1 MGEKFAWA
9 TQIGVAAVAVVVVW
23 LFVGAAAI
31 PVAAAL
37 CAFGIFEAYMEHRKK
52 RAKEEQNNQLREGN
66 PFISERTR
74 PWYL

>member
-1 MGEKFAWA
+1 MPDSLLVM
-9 TQIGVAAVAVVVVW
+9 TGVLMFGLIVAIFAAVAE
-23 LFVGAAAI
+23 AHARI
-31 PVAAAL
+31 DAL
-37 CAFGIFEAYMEHRKK
+37 EK